1 VLNSFVVHR
10 NHYCSGTH
18 HLDSFVAR
26 TLGTAVGIVAH
37 MPGAFVAEMMIHH
50 IVGSGCM
57 GLIAAEMMI
66 HHIVGS
72 GYTGLIA
79 AEMMIH
85 HIVGSGCMGLIAAAV
100 DKCLH
105 LLRIK
110 VFVTVM
116 GETVRNYFDFV
127 RKEFPYNK
135 SQTAEVFENCYLGSS
150 SAWARRR
157 IPVACSE
164 PDRSV
169 LAVAQECCNKVSLL
183 MIA

>member
-1 VLNSFVVHR
+1 
-10 NHYCSGTH
+10 
-18 HLDSFVAR
+18 LDSFVAR